1 MDAGASEVFKATVT
15 GDSTDSGVSWSATG
29 GTLSAES
36 SSSVTLTAPASA
48 GTVTLTA
55 TSKANASKS
64 TKVAITVAAKPQIAV
79 TKLPTAV
86 DGKPY
91 DANESVTG
99 GVAPFK
105 WAIISGSLPPGLSLD
120 ANPPS
125 IVGDPT
131 TPGTYNFTMQITDS
145 STPPQTATEAETI
158 VVTTPL
164 VLAPVT
170 APQATVG
177 NSFILSLSATGGIT
191 PYTYGITGTLPAGL
205 TLNPATGTI
214 SGIPTGAAN
223 ASFSVTVSDSS
234 SPAQTASATESFS
247 IVAGLKITGS
257 ALADAVSGVAY
268 SASLAAS
275 GATAPV
281 TWTVASGTLPV
292 GLTLNA
298 STGAVSGLPTVV
310 GSSTVSFKATDSST
324 PPQTGTSSSTINVFA
339 PLVIASTVPNAVAN
353 QPYTGSLTATGG
365 DAPFTWAITAGSL
378 PAGLTLNSSTGQIT
392 GTPTTGGSVS
402 FTVQAT
408 DSAHPPQVKQQA
420 INFQTNS
427 LLSIV
432 TNTVPNLV
440 TGLLY
445 NTQLSTQ
452 GGVGPVT
459 WNVNAGALPLGVNL
473 DANTGIL
480 SGVVGLG
487 ATGGNVTVQATDSST
502 PPQTAVTNLLMNVT
516 TAGAKNSL
524 LSGSYAMLFNGF
536 DASGPVAIAG
546 TIAADGVTSITGG
559 TLDINRTSGFTSST
573 ITSGTF
579 TINADNRGTLALTTS
594 AGTLNFRVA
603 VNTAGNLVQLVEFDA
618 ASPTVI
624 RGAGFIKKQLNS
636 AFSNAAIKSNFA
648 LGLSGSSSTGVRS
661 AVIGSVALNGSGG
674 ITSGLVDSNTAGTVL
689 TSQAVANTSTL
700 NITGTGRGTVTLNA
714 GSLSQVNGVVYVIS
728 PDELVMLRTDAL
740 NATTALLSGELLSQ
754 SGAPYSNAASM
765 PLLSTSIAH
774 VEGQGTTPNT
784 TSVAVGAVLPTGILA
799 TTAGTYDAVDNGNI
813 TSSLLAVGSYNIASS
828 GRGTVTLAG
837 NTFTIYMN
845 GVGSG
850 FLMDAT
856 AEVKQGRL
864 ESQTGLVSLVLS
876 SFQGNYIQGGLTN
889 TLANVTFQSGV
900 INLSALGAVN
910 ATVDLNALS
919 DTLTSDSPLSGL
931 LSLSIDG
938 RTILGSGGNIFYA
951 VSPARQIA
959 IDVTDGLKNAQ
970 ILELDQ

>member
-1 MDAGASEVFKATVT
+1 
-15 GDSTDSGVSWSATG
+15 
-29 GTLSAES
+29 
-36 SSSVTLTAPASA
+36 
-48 GTVTLTA
+48 
-55 TSKANASKS
+55 
-64 TKVAITVAAKPQIAV
+64 
-79 TKLPTAV
+79 
-86 DGKPY
+86 
-91 DANESVTG
+91 
-99 GVAPFK
+99 
-105 WAIISGSLPPGLSLD
+105 LSLD

-131 TPGTYNFTMQITDS
+131 TPGTYNFTMEITDS
-145 STPPQTATEAETI
+145 STPPQTATLPETI

-164 VLAPVT
+164 VVTPVS

-177 NSFILSLSATGGIT
+177 NSFILAIAPSVSGGIT
-191 PYTYGITGTLPAGL
+191 PYNYAVTGTLPAGL
-205 TLNPATGTI
+205 TLNSATGQI
-214 SGIPTGAAN
+214 LGIPTAA
-223 ASFSVTVSDSS
+223 ASSSFSVTVSDSS
-234 SPAQTASATESFS
+234 SPAQTASTTIPYS

-275 GATAPV
+275 GATNPV
-281 TWTVASGTLPV
+281 TWAVASGTLPI

-298 STGAVSGLPTVV
+298 STGAISGLPTVV

-324 PPQTGTSSSTINVFA
+324 PPQVGTSSSTLNVYA
-339 PLVIASTVPNAVAN
+339 PLVIAATVPNAVAN
-353 QPYTGSLTATGG
+353 QVYNGSLSATGG

-378 PAGLTLNSSTGQIT
+378 PAGLTLNSATGQIT

-445 NTQLSTQ
+445 NTQLTTQ

-487 ATGGNVTVQATDSST
+487 ANGGNVTVQATDSST
-502 PPQTAVTNLLMNVT
+502 PPQTAVTQLLMNVT
-516 TAGAKNSL
+516 NAGAKNSL
-524 LSGSYAMLFNGF
+524 LSGTYAMLFNGF
-536 DASGPVAIAG
+536 DASGPVAMAG
-546 TIAADGVTSITGG
+546 TITADGIASITSG
-559 TLDINRTSGFTSST
+559 TLDINRTSGVTSNA
-573 ITSGTF
+573 ITSGSF
-579 TINADNRGTLALTTS
+579 TVNADNRGTLALTTS
-594 AGTLNFRVA
+594 AGTMNFRVA
-603 VNTAGNLVQLVEFDA
+603 VNTAGNLLKLVEFDA
-618 ASPTVI
+618 VTPTVI
-624 RGAGFIKKQLNS
+624 RGSGFIKKQVSS
-636 AFSNAAIKSNFA
+636 AFSNAGIASNFA

-661 AVIGSVALNGSGG
+661 AVIGSVALSSGV
-674 ITSGLVDSNTAGTVL
+674 ITSGTVDSNTAGTVL
-689 TSQAVANTSTL
+689 ASQTVANTSTL
-700 NITGTGRGTVTLNA
+700 NITSSTTGRGTVTLNA
-714 GSLSQVNGVVYVIS
+714 GTLNQINGVVYVIS
-728 PDELVMLRTDAL
+728 KDEIVMLRTDAL
-740 NATTALLSGELLSQ
+740 NATNALLSGELLSQ
-754 SGAPYSNAASM
+754 TGAPYSNALSM

-774 VEGQGTTPNT
+774 VQGQGTTPNT
-784 TSVAVGAVLPTGILA
+784 TSVAVGAVLPTGILQ
-799 TTAGTYDAVDNGNI
+799 TTAGTFDAVDNGNL
-813 TSSLLAVGSYNIASS
+813 TSTLLAVGGYNIASS
-828 GRGTVTLAG
+828 GRGTITLAG
-837 NTFTIYMN
+837 QTFTIYMN

-850 FLMDAT
+850 FLMDNT
-856 AEVKQGRL
+856 AEVKEGQL
-864 ESQTGLVSLVLS
+864 ESQAGLVSLLLS
-876 SFQGNYIQGGLTN
+876 SFQGNYVQGGLNN

-900 INLSALGAVN
+900 IDLSALGAVN

-919 DTLTSDSPLSGL
+919 DVLTSDSPLSGL

-951 VSPARQIA
+951 VSPVRQIA

-970 ILELDQ
+970 ILQLDQ